1 MLYRDRGS
9 VCSVL
14 CMRVRR
20 GAGELL
26 VDMWGDVWAA
36 NCFFLLTLFWI

>member
-1 MLYRDRGS
+1 MLDRDMGIR
-9 VCSVL
+9 VL
-14 CMRVRR
+14 
-20 GAGELL
+20 GALHARSTWGGGLL